1 MDLLDPRLGDASFNH
16 FLSLCVSLGIG
27 LLIGAERERSK
38 GIGRSRHPFGIR
50 SFTVAAWLGAVA
62 GMISNVWILP
72 AALLVVGILVS
83 IAYMQGGGDDPGLT
97 TEASMLLT
105 FMLGALSINEMYLA
119 AGLGVSLSGLLAS
132 RDWLH
137 RFVKRILSQQE
148 LHDVIIFFAIL
159 MLIMPIAPNRYF
171 GPFQAINLHEIAN
184 FVVMVIGISAV
195 GHILKRAMGPRGGLA
210 MGGFLSGF
218 VSSTTVV
225 MKMGQWSQKHPESTR
240 LAICGAFFSNLSTLI
255 QMHVIL
261 VVSTHLLDGRI
272 FYPIAYGLIVSLIIP
287 WLYWRFRSPDETP
300 QEDDL
305 KGGAFDLKSSILF
318 TLIVTVL
325 NLISTALYFW
335 LGTKGV
341 WLTSALAGFS
351 DAHANISSLAALNK
365 KGEISLQEMETAV
378 LLAFTSNATSKI
390 LVALTFGNTIYKI
403 HVVSGILVMIGVIWL
418 GVWLHGF

>member
-1 MDLLDPRLGDASFNH
+1 MDFLDPRLGDASFNQ

-27 LLIGAERERSK
+27 LLIGAERERKK
-38 GIGRSRHPFGIR
+38 GIGTSRHPFGIR

-62 GMISNVWILP
+62 GLMSNVWIMP
-72 AALLVVGILVS
+72 AALLAVTILVS
-83 IAYMQGGGDDPGLT
+83 IAYLQGGGDDPGLT

-119 AGLGVSLSGLLAS
+119 AGIGVSLSGLLAS

-159 MLIMPIAPNRYF
+159 LLIMPIAPDRYF
-171 GPFQAINLHEIAN
+171 GPYHAINLHEIAK
-184 FVVMVIGISAV
+184 FVVMVIGISAL

-210 MGGFLSGF
+210 MAGFLSGF
-218 VSSTTVV
+218 VSSTAVV
-225 MKMGQWSQKHPESTR
+225 MKMGQWSKKHPESTR
-240 LAICGAFFSNLSTLI
+240 LAICGAFFSNISTLI

-261 VVSTHLLDGRI
+261 AVSTHLLDGRI
-272 FYPIAYGLIVSLIIP
+272 FYPIAYGLMVSLVMP
-287 WLYWRFRSPDETP
+287 WIYWRFRTQHETP
-300 QEDDL
+300 QEDDPQ
-305 KGGAFDLKSSILF
+305 GGAFDLKSSIFF
-318 TLIVTVL
+318 TLMVTVL
-325 NLISTALYFW
+325 NLSSSALHVW

-341 WLTSALAGFS
+341 WLNSALAGFS

-365 KGEISLQEMETAV
+365 KGEISLKEMETAV

-390 LVALTFGNTIYKI
+390 VVALTFGNTIYKI
-403 HVVSGILVMIGVIWL
+403 HVVGGILVMVGVIWL